1 MPERS
6 ALRFEVFGTVQGE
19 VAGPPDA
26 VGEPTPRSVPRA
38 CVNSW
43 PRPTVGSAARSS
55 TAPIAVLAPP
65 SSETCRTTGHAS
77 RCGTSRSVRRQHCG
91 EGVPAPADAFH
102 LTLDGARRDACLV

>member
-1 MPERS
+1 MQERS

-43 PRPTVGSAARSS
+43 TRPTVGSPS
-55 TAPIAVLAPP
+55 T
-65 SSETCRTTGHAS
+65 
-77 RCGTSRSVRRQHCG
+77 
-91 EGVPAPADAFH
+91 
-102 LTLDGARRDACLV
+102 